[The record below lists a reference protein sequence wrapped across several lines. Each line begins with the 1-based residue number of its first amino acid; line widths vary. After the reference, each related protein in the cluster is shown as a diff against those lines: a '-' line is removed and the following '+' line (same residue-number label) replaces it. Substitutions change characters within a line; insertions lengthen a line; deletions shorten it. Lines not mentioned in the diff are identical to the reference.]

1 MFLAARAE
9 YLTALHYMSEPHIV
23 QGRIK
28 QLCKATIPA
37 RRESRLSGFDYVV
50 VEYEVDAEI
59 RTAKLM
65 RTKQD
70 YEERVI
76 ELAVDKDKPDFIV
89 RREYES
95 PNDAGVRYFV
105 CAGFLL
111 ATYVYGNFMRNMIEA
126 LIVGAVIYYFRKP
139 LVLHILDKR
148 KEEWQGT
155 SSMVDADGNISPRVV
170 ILVLVMVVLFFIMF
184 IGGFLAQ
191 W

>member
-50 VEYEVDAEI
+50 VEYEVD
-59 RTAKLM
+59 T
-65 RTKQD
+65 
-70 YEERVI
+70 
-76 ELAVDKDKPDFIV
+76 
-89 RREYES
+89 
-95 PNDAGVRYFV
+95 
-105 CAGFLL
+105 
-111 ATYVYGNFMRNMIEA
+111 
-126 LIVGAVIYYFRKP
+126 
-139 LVLHILDKR
+139 
-148 KEEWQGT
+148 
-155 SSMVDADGNISPRVV
+155 DGNISPRVV